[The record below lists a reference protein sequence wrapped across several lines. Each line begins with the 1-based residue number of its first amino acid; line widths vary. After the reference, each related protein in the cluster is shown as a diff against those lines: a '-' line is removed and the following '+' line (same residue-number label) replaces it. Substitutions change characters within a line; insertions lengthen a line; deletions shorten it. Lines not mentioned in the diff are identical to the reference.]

1 MRERRLTTISD
12 MTSLDQLARQFE
24 RFPGIG
30 PRQARRFVY
39 HLLSEEP
46 HAIEELAHTIANIQS
61 KITHCTHCF
70 RYFARD
76 NGGTLCDICS
86 NAARNPELLAV
97 VERDSDITP
106 IERSGTYDGY
116 YFVLGGT
123 VPLLDD
129 REIKLRGSALKSIM
143 PMRIEHGLKEV
154 ILAFSVN
161 PDGENTARYVETLLK
176 EFVEAHGITVSTLG
190 RGLSTGSELEYADP
204 ETVKNALENR
214 H

>member
-1 MRERRLTTISD
+1 
-12 MTSLDQLARQFE
+12 MTSFDELARHFE

-39 HLLSEEP
+39 HLLTEEP
-46 HAIEELAHTIANIQS
+46 QTLKQLATIIADIRT
-61 KITHCTHCF
+61 KVTECAHCF
-70 RYFARD
+70 RYFARN
-76 NGGTLCDICS
+76 NGNTLCDICEDS
-86 NAARNPELLAV
+86 NRNHELLTI

-123 VPLLDD
+123 VPLLDP
-129 REIKLRGSALKSIM
+129 EENVKLRGGALRSIIE
-143 PMRIEHGLKEV
+143 MRTNNDLKEV

-161 PDGENTARYVETLLK
+161 PDGENTARYVTTLLK
-176 EFVEAHGITVSTLG
+176 EPTERHGFKISTLG

-204 ETVKNALENR
+204 ETIKNALKNR
-214 H
+214 TEPQI

>member
-1 MRERRLTTISD
+1 
-12 MTSLDQLARQFE
+12 MTSFDQLARHFE

-39 HLLSEEP
+39 HLLAEDPQSLRALAD
-46 HAIEELAHTIANIQS
+46 AIADVQTKVTECA
-61 KITHCTHCF
+61 HCF

-76 NGGTLCDICS
+76 NGNTLCDICE
-86 NAARNPELLAV
+86 NANRNHELLMV

-106 IERSGTYDGY
+106 IEYSNTYDGY

-123 VPLLDD
+123 VPLLDP
-129 REIKLRGSALKSIM
+129 EENIKLRGGALRGITE
-143 PMRIEHGLKEV
+143 MRVQSGLTEV

-161 PDGENTARYVETLLK
+161 PDGENTARYVTTLLK
-176 EFVEAHGITVSTLG
+176 EPEEKHGLKISTLG

-204 ETVKNALENR
+204 ETIKNALKNR
-214 H
+214 TRQ